1 MQYYSRSPE
10 QTEEIG
16 ARYAGELRPGDVVAL
31 EGDLGA
37 GKTAFV
43 RGGTARA
50 GLRGAGDE
58 PDLCS
63 RE

>member
-43 RGGTARA
+43 RGV
-50 GLRGAGDE
+50 LRGLGYAE
-58 PDLCS
+58 
-63 RE
+63 